1 MLHKSKEQSL
11 AIIRHSF
18 LYSALDIRPA
28 SSHSLAI
35 WVIDLQ
41 LITLE
46 RYSFMTHLRS
56 DSSCSNPSSS
66 NVEICFRRYR
76 KQLRTRR
83 RYDDRLVLSV
93 CDELASK
100 RCGTSR
106 CKTVACFLLAFV
118 KQACG
123 RNNIRLLP
131 EYHCQS
137 GRFGSSMIS
146 AYSREQTA
154 LWK

>member
-1 MLHKSKEQSL
+1 M

-46 RYSFMTHLRS
+46 RYSFITYLRS
-56 DSSCSNPSSS
+56 DFSGNSPLSKSA
-66 NVEICFRRYR
+66 EICFRRYR
-76 KQLRTRR
+76 KQLRTQR

-93 CDELASK
+93 CDGLVST

-106 CKTVACFLLAFV
+106 CKTVACFLLPFV
-118 KQACG
+118 KQPCDSNSIHLFQQD
-123 RNNIRLLP
+123 R
-131 EYHCQS
+131 CQS
-137 GRFGSSMIS
+137 DRFGSSMIS

>member
-1 MLHKSKEQSL
+1 M

-46 RYSFMTHLRS
+46 RYSFITYLRS
-56 DSSCSNPSSS
+56 DFSGSSPLSNNAETYSPPYQ
-66 NVEICFRRYR
+66 RR
-76 KQLRTRR
+76 LRTRR
-83 RYDDRLVLSV
+83 RYDDRPVLSI
-93 CDELASK
+93 CDGLVST

-106 CKTVACFLLAFV
+106 CKTGACFLLAFV

-123 RNNIRLLP
+123 RNSIRLLP

-137 GRFGSSMIS
+137 DRFGSSMIS

>member
-1 MLHKSKEQSL
+1 M

-35 WVIDLQ
+35 CVMALQ

-46 RYSFMTHLRS
+46 MYSVMTHLRS

-76 KQLRTRR
+76 KQLRTQR

-93 CDELASK
+93 CDGLVST

-106 CKTVACFLLAFV
+106 CKTVACFLLPFV
-118 KQACG
+118 KQPCDSNSIHLFQQD
-123 RNNIRLLP
+123 R
-131 EYHCQS
+131 CQS
-137 GRFGSSMIS
+137 DRFGSSMIS

>member
-1 MLHKSKEQSL
+1 M

-18 LYSALDIRPA
+18 LYSAFEIRSA
-28 SSHSLAI
+28 LSHSFAI
-35 WVIDLQ
+35 CVMALQ

-46 RYSFMTHLRS
+46 MYSVMTHLRS

>member
-1 MLHKSKEQSL
+1 M

-35 WVIDLQ
+35 CVMALYS
-41 LITLE
+41 ITLE
-46 RYSFMTHLRS
+46 RYSFMAHLRS
-56 DSSCSNPSSS
+56 DFFCNNPLSRSAVICS
-66 NVEICFRRYR
+66 RRYQ

-83 RYDDRLVLSV
+83 RYDDKQVLSV
-93 CDELASK
+93 CDGLVST

-106 CKTVACFLLAFV
+106 CKTVACFLLPFV
-118 KQACG
+118 KQPCDSNSIHLFQQD
-123 RNNIRLLP
+123 R
-131 EYHCQS
+131 CQS
-137 GRFGSSMIS
+137 DRFGSSMIS